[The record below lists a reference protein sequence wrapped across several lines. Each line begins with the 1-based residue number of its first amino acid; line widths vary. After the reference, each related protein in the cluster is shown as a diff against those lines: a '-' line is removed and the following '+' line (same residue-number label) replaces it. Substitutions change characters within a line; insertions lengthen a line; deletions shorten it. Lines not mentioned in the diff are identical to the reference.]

1 MATQSIRYWAGLL
14 ACSGMLWGAG
24 CATMGQAQQAEFARR
39 DQELMR
45 IREQL
50 SALSGRIEGMEM
62 EAQRLAREMDQVR
75 RQSEAAS
82 QAGVRAMQPQVED
95 LGRRVAELA
104 AARERDKQAI
114 LDDVSRRVAELLR
127 RSGGGSAAPRQA
139 TPRRTG
145 PQEGYEHVVQPGETL
160 SAIAQAYGVSTRAIL
175 QANNLPNA
183 DLLRVGQKLFI
194 PKSP

>member
-24 CATMGQAQQAEFARR
+24 CATMGEAQQAEFARR

-50 SALSGRIEGMEM
+50 SAMAGRVEGLEM
-62 EAQRLAREMDQVR
+62 ETQRLARELDQVR
-75 RQSEAAS
+75 RQSETAS

-95 LGRRVAELA
+95 LGRRVAELS

-127 RSGGGSAAPRQA
+127 RSGGGSTAPRQA

-145 PQEGYEHVVQPGETL
+145 PQEGYEHTVQPGETL

-175 QANNLPNA
+175 QENNLSNA